1 MILSQLPKFLNFT
14 KFTKIKTDTIMKYIA
29 PEFDIYEVVA
39 ERGYGDSEVS
49 GGGST
54 AAPGFGQDDDNLY
67 FPY

>member
-1 MILSQLPKFLNFT
+1 
-14 KFTKIKTDTIMKYIA
+14 MKYIA